1 MFLLNENQFILCSL
15 LIVVSSMIFYAIE
28 RFSMVFKSI
37 VILTF
42 LLVFF
47 SIFPY
52 KDEDGQNLLSP
63 QSILSGF
70 SNTSLITVISLLILG
85 QGVVQTRVLN
95 GFISR
100 FLGFFSNNTKI
111 IIFITLLFVLFLSAF
126 INNTPVV
133 IIFIPIIQG
142 IVKNLDYSM
151 GKFLMPLSFAAILG
165 GMVTIVGSSTN
176 LLVSNSLYNYAKI
189 EIGFFEF
196 ALPGLVIAIS
206 GLFYL
211 IFFSKLLLKDRSPIS
226 DQLVDNSKN
235 KFITKIVLNKNS
247 GLIGKTIKDSNLKEL
262 EQAKILMIQRGEHAE
277 QNPYGFILEEGDI
290 LVISTSRE
298 QLTSIL
304 SQKIGSIET
313 FDENDEDKN
322 TKNQIITEVMVTPSS
337 SLVGNTIENVS
348 FRYRYN
354 CFVIGL
360 QRKSKIITSHV
371 SELPLEPGDTLLIQ
385 GDKSSIKA
393 LRTQSDLLPM
403 EWATSEISS
412 KDISK
417 KSVYIFLLVIFL
429 GAFEVLPLVV
439 ASLLGVVS
447 MIVFKVLSIRQVIRS
462 VDNNLLLLIVTSL
475 ALGSIIQVTGTAN
488 FLSQTLISILDGSS
502 TLVILL
508 CFYMLVS
515 ITTNF
520 ISNNACAV
528 LFTPI
533 AIDIAQQI
541 GVDPKIFAIALIFAV
556 NTSFATP
563 LAYQTNLL
571 VMGPGHYKFIDY
583 VKFGL
588 PLTFLCWVVFF
599 ITFPLFFNV

>member
-1 MFLLNENQFILCSL
+1 MF
-15 LIVVSSMIFYAIE
+15 FYAIE

-42 LLVFF
+42 LLIFF

-52 KDEDGQNLLSP
+52 KNQDGINLLNP
-63 QSILSGF
+63 QTILNGF

-95 GFISR
+95 GFITN

-111 IIFITLLFVLFLSAF
+111 IIFVTLFIVLFLSAF

-151 GKFLMPLSFAAILG
+151 SKFLMPLSFAAILG
-165 GMVTIVGSSTN
+165 GMITIVGSSTN

-189 EIGFFEF
+189 EISFFEF
-196 ALPGLVIAIS
+196 ALPGSVIAIA

-211 IFFSKLLLKDRSPIS
+211 IFFSKFLLKDRSPIS
-226 DQLVDNSKN
+226 NQLVNDSKN
-235 KFITKIVLNKNS
+235 NFITKIVLNNGS
-247 GLIGKTIKDSNLKEL
+247 FLIGKAIKDSNLKEL
-262 EQAKILMIQRGEHAE
+262 GQAKILMIQRGEHAE
-277 QNPYGFILEEGDI
+277 HAPFYGFILEEGDI
-290 LVISTSRE
+290 LVISISRE
-298 QLTSIL
+298 QLTNIL

-313 FDENDEDKN
+313 FEKDDQNN
-322 TKNQIITEVMVTPSS
+322 NQKNQIITEVMVTPSS

-360 QRKSKIITSHV
+360 QRKSKIITSHM
-371 SELPLEPGDTLLIQ
+371 SELALEPGDTLLIQ
-385 GDKSSIKA
+385 GEKNSIKA

-417 KSVYIFLLVIFL
+417 KSIYIFLSVIFL
-429 GAFEVLPLVV
+429 GAFEILPLVV
-439 ASLLGVVS
+439 AALMGVAF
-447 MIVFKVLSIRQVIRS
+447 MIMFKVLSIRQVIRS

-475 ALGSIIQVTGTAN
+475 ALGSVIQITGTAN
-488 FLSQTLISILDGSS
+488 FLSQSLVDFLGESS
-502 TLVILL
+502 PLVFLL

-533 AIDIAQQI
+533 AIDIAEKI
-541 GVDPKIFAIALIFAV
+541 NVDPKIFAIALIFAV
-556 NTSFATP
+556 NTSFVTP

-588 PLTFLCWVVFF
+588 PLTVLCWIVFF
-599 ITFPLFFNV
+599 ITFPLFYKL

>member
-1 MFLLNENQFILCSL
+1 MLC
-15 LIVVSSMIFYAIE
+15 YW
-28 RFSMVFKSI
+28 
-37 VILTF
+37 T
-42 LLVFF
+42 
-47 SIFPY
+47 
-52 KDEDGQNLLSP
+52 
-63 QSILSGF
+63 
-70 SNTSLITVISLLILG
+70 
-85 QGVVQTRVLN
+85 
-95 GFISR
+95 
-100 FLGFFSNNTKI
+100 
-111 IIFITLLFVLFLSAF
+111 
-126 INNTPVV
+126 
-133 IIFIPIIQG
+133 
-142 IVKNLDYSM
+142 
-151 GKFLMPLSFAAILG
+151 
-165 GMVTIVGSSTN
+165 
-176 LLVSNSLYNYAKI
+176 
-189 EIGFFEF
+189 
-196 ALPGLVIAIS
+196 
-206 GLFYL
+206 
-211 IFFSKLLLKDRSPIS
+211 
-226 DQLVDNSKN
+226 
-235 KFITKIVLNKNS
+235 
-247 GLIGKTIKDSNLKEL
+247 
-262 EQAKILMIQRGEHAE
+262 
-277 QNPYGFILEEGDI
+277 
-290 LVISTSRE
+290 
-298 QLTSIL
+298 
-304 SQKIGSIET
+304 
-313 FDENDEDKN
+313 
-322 TKNQIITEVMVTPSS
+322 
-337 SLVGNTIENVS
+337 
-348 FRYRYN
+348 
-354 CFVIGL
+354 

-541 GVDPKIFAIALIFAV
+541 GVDPKF
-556 NTSFATP
+556 
-563 LAYQTNLL
+563 LL
-571 VMGPGHYKFIDY
+571 
-583 VKFGL
+583 
-588 PLTFLCWVVFF
+588 
-599 ITFPLFFNV
+599 